1 MKLFSITFIIAG
13 LLAFAIAK
21 EQMNNCTDDGC
32 SDFYDG
38 KEDITPAP
46 IVKIEPANYIVYTPV
61 VNTTNGK
68 DEFVMSLSQCIDY
81 LYTDLPKEQHIPK
94 KIIIAQA
101 ALETGWG
108 TSRFANEGNNLFGI
122 RTFNKDSEWLLPI
135 GWDQNKWIGWGVK
148 VYNSKC
154 DSVKDYIR
162 IINTVFAYEEF
173 RELRDQNAD
182 VYELVD
188 TLDRYATKQTYTE
201 LVKKVIKYNIEGV
214 YEL

>member
-1 MKLFSITFIIAG
+1 MFYNSYTPSILYLITF
-13 LLAFAIAK
+13 L
-21 EQMNNCTDDGC
+21 
-32 SDFYDG
+32 
-38 KEDITPAP
+38 
-46 IVKIEPANYIVYTPV
+46 
-61 VNTTNGK
+61 TN
-68 DEFVMSLSQCIDY
+68 S
-81 LYTDLPKEQHIPK
+81 
-94 KIIIAQA
+94 
-101 ALETGWG
+101 
-108 TSRFANEGNNLFGI
+108 
-122 RTFNKDSEWLLPI
+122 
-135 GWDQNKWIGWGVK
+135 VK

>member
-1 MKLFSITFIIAG
+1 M
-13 LLAFAIAK
+13 
-21 EQMNNCTDDGC
+21 
-32 SDFYDG
+32 
-38 KEDITPAP
+38 
-46 IVKIEPANYIVYTPV
+46 
-61 VNTTNGK
+61 
-68 DEFVMSLSQCIDY
+68 
-81 LYTDLPKEQHIPK
+81 
-94 KIIIAQA
+94 
-101 ALETGWG
+101 
-108 TSRFANEGNNLFGI
+108 
-122 RTFNKDSEWLLPI
+122 LPI

-148 VYNSKC
+148 VYNNKC